1 MATMRRTLRSL
12 MKALAIAAVATAFAT
27 PASAQLFWQPAD
39 LSAPPITGAEPGIG
53 VNMPGATPA
62 ELQAGL
68 VWQLR
73 SALNVAALQCDF
85 EPTLLTTS
93 NYNAMIAQ
101 HDDELAAAFKAVANY
116 FTRTQGK
123 VAGQKQF
130 DQYGT
135 KTYSS
140 FSTVRAQL
148 TFCQVAGS
156 VGRDT
161 IFAPRGQ
168 LHTIATKRMGEIKKA
183 LTPAG
188 EQYFTNPLHGY
199 TATLPPL
206 DKQCWK
212 KNKLQKPCLNKWP
225 LKAG

>member
-1 MATMRRTLRSL
+1 MTSISRAALWRGIAFVGAA
-12 MKALAIAAVATAFAT
+12 ALATA
-27 PASAQLFWQPAD
+27 PASAQLFWKPAD
-39 LSAPPITGAEPGIG
+39 LSTPPITGAEADVG
-53 VNMPGATPA
+53 VNMPGATAA

-85 EPTLLTTS
+85 EPTLLTTG
-93 NYNAMIAQ
+93 NYNAMLAQ
-101 HDDELAAAFKAVANY
+101 HRVELDNAFDTVGAY

-123 VAGQKQF
+123 AAGQKQF

-135 KTYSS
+135 KTYSG

-156 VGRDT
+156 VGRDA

-168 LHTIATKRMGEIKKA
+168 LHTVATNRLGEMKKA
-183 LTPAG
+183 LQPAG

-199 TATLPPL
+199 VATLPPL
-206 DKQCWK
+206 AKNCWK
-212 KNKLQKPCLNKWP
+212 KGKIQKRCASQWP
-225 LKAG
+225 PQQG